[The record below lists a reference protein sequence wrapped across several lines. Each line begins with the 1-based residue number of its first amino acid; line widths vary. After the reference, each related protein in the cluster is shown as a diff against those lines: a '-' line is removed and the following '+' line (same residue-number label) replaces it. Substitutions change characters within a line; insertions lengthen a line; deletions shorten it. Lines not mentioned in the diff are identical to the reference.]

1 MSSKQSRSNNNPLLL
16 PPFFEGGLGGICFS
30 SQKNL
35 VGKRKARPLASLSPP
50 PPTPLQKGG
59 KATKKPHHFAA
70 AGLFINQAKRAKHN
84 LLYAA
89 FLTSN
94 HVS

>member
-35 VGKRKARPLASLSPP
+35 VGKRKARPLAFALPP
-50 PPTPLQKGG
+50 NPPSKRGEAKAGG
-59 KATKKPHHFAA
+59 GFARFA
-70 AGLFINQAKRAKHN
+70 
-84 LLYAA
+84 
-89 FLTSN
+89 
-94 HVS
+94 